1 MEVSRRYQNS
11 ARYWPHSGNKN
22 LSAQG
27 YANALKLVLGIKRQ
41 KSPNKPLLMRVDQ
54 WGGPASRGREFGE
67 ISKDFKVYSSEGFC
81 VVAVEYMGNDG
92 ASVYNKIFLDSGSQ
106 LDMFCWDG
114 YEFDLMNWTTTSF
127 ESIGNASRV
136 TALPFSFKVAVP
148 SLAFVDYP
156 APGYNVLW
164 GEVRQGVSR
173 RLQQKQSIYTQSLG
187 ARRGGHISGDFGSQP
202 PCQYPANAR

>member
-1 MEVSRRYQNS
+1 MEGSSKYQNN
-11 ARYWPHSGNKN
+11 ARYWPHSRNKD

-27 YANALKLVLGIKRQ
+27 YANALKAVLDIKRQ

-92 ASVYNKIFLDSGSQ
+92 TSVRKKIFLDSGSQ

-114 YEFDLMNWTTTSF
+114 YEFDLIDWTTTSF
-127 ESIGNASRV
+127 ESVGNASSGK
-136 TALPFSFKVAVP
+136 ALPFSFKVAVP
-148 SLAFVDYP
+148 SLAFEDFP
-156 APGYNVLW
+156 APGCDVLW
-164 GEVRQGVSR
+164 GEVRQGVSGKV
-173 RLQQKQSIYTQSLG
+173 QHK
-187 ARRGGHISGDFGSQP
+187 
-202 PCQYPANAR
+202 